1 MRSQPWGIQ
10 IVPTDPIW
18 TPSTTGICGAHTPR
32 RALELILVFE
42 AWRGEVWDGT
52 PWWRGSEGVVKRE
65 GVRARWLGDARIGE
79 RILAGVAPRVSIFPV
94 VLCLLAR
101 RGVLVAFLVQAG
113 DELLYNSCFEEG
125 GEVFDA
131 RLGDENFFEL
141 AGEVGAVL
149 DTVSGEGDAQ
159 RERGGGDVVFGND
172 FETGD
177 AFITEAEAADL
188 GFAAESVDFDD
199 VLE

>member
-1 MRSQPWGIQ
+1 MREW
-10 IVPTDPIW
+10 
-18 TPSTTGICGAHTPR
+18 
-32 RALELILVFE
+32 
-42 AWRGEVWDGT
+42 
-52 PWWRGSEGVVKRE
+52 
-65 GVRARWLGDARIGE
+65 VRACWLGDARIGE
-79 RILAGVAPRVSIFPV
+79 RILAGVAPCVSVFPV

-101 RGVLVAFLVQAG
+101 RGVLVAFLVETG

-131 RLGDENFFEL
+131 RLGDEDFFEL
-141 AGEVGAVL
+141 AGEVGAVF

-159 RERGGGDVVFGND
+159 RERGRGDVVFGDD

-177 AFITEAEAADL
+177 AFIAEAEAADL

-199 VLE
+199 VLEGGLGVGVEEGV